1 MSEKEN
7 QLKVIQ
13 GGKDEITDEDFRIVI
28 EALFGPYKGGIG
40 YNPEWLTILFYFF
53 QHVWFIWQNTIYLNM
68 RIKNYL
74 MPMKY

>member
-40 YNPEWLTILFYFF
+40 YNPE
-53 QHVWFIWQNTIYLNM
+53 
-68 RIKNYL
+68 
-74 MPMKY
+74 